1 MAAGSRR
8 ATRLPTEKAGHD
20 KESPMIDKKVK
31 WPGGAQVAVM
41 LTFDFDA
48 ETLWLARDP
57 ENARRP
63 GTLSQGTYGAKVGV
77 PKILEVLEDF
87 GLKATFFVPGWT
99 AEHHTGRTEMI
110 VKGGHEVA
118 HHSYSH
124 SWIHPDF
131 PDQEVEEMERGL
143 EALKRTVGVVPRGYR
158 SPAGESSDNMVRLLH
173 KHGFLYDSSL
183 LDDVVPYRLQLPDG
197 GPGPIELPW
206 HWSTDDAPHA
216 LFAIKSP
223 RPIFPNSHILQVFQ
237 DEFREIYRWGGL
249 FNLVMHP
256 QVTGRPSRIALLR
269 EMIAWIQR
277 FPNVWFATGIEVAEA
292 WARLHE
298 TA

>member
-1 MAAGSRR
+1 MGI
-8 ATRLPTEKAGHD
+8 L
-20 KESPMIDKKVK
+20 MIDKTVK
-31 WPGGAQVAVM
+31 WPGGARIAVM

-48 ETLWLARDP
+48 ETLWLSRDP

-77 PKILEVLEDF
+77 PKILEVLADA
-87 GLKATFFVPGWT
+87 GIKATFFVPGWT
-99 AEHHTGRTEMI
+99 AENHTGRTEMI
-110 VKGGHEVA
+110 VKEGHEVA

-124 SWIHPDF
+124 AWVHPDH
-131 PDQEVEEMERGL
+131 PDKEVEEMERGL

-158 SPAGESSDNMVRLLH
+158 SPAGESSDNMLRLLH

-183 LDDVVPYRLQLPDG
+183 LDDVVPYRLRLPG
-197 GPGPIELPW
+197 GEPGPVELPW

-216 LFAIKSP
+216 LFSIKSP
-223 RPIFPNSHILQVFQ
+223 RPIFPNNHILQVFQ
-237 DEFREIYRWGGL
+237 DEFRELYRWGGL

-269 EMIAWIQR
+269 EMIAWIQQ
-277 FPNVWFATGIEVAEA
+277 FPGVWFATGSAVAEA
-292 WARLHE
+292 WATHNE
-298 TA
+298 AA